1 MQIKDLKKL
10 TPNISLVDFRVR
22 YDGKFEYKNSG
33 ICKSCRPISDT
44 TNLGQTN
51 ETITLYAKW
60 GKIQTEDNSKP
71 TTITPLL
78 SKDKDDENKINN
90 ESTSPIRPSIV
101 EKPEYNEILSTNTPV
116 NDNGELILPP
126 THNKEE
132 YTQPIFTN
140 TPVDKDGN
148 LILPPIVEIPEYKDD
163 IVNEPQKDTKE
174 PQQSQNNNK
183 QILTE
188 IYHQSD
194 KKQDVINN
202 NIEAYNNKVV
212 QKQAL
217 PKTNALNSSV
227 YMLGLLLSAIGLKH
241 NKKD

>member
-1 MQIKDLKKL
+1 MSIIAVSSPKVKFKRKSIS
-10 TPNISLVDFRVR
+10 PKISLVHFLTLTNKTLLPSSDAIVQLVFPSQINKSPNAVTPNTIEEII
-22 YDGKFEYKNSG
+22 GNVQPTTSNGAEAPLTFELPKYTN
-33 ICKSCRPISDT
+33 PIS
-44 TNLGQTN
+44 TN
-51 ETITLYAKW
+51 
-60 GKIQTEDNSKP
+60 
-71 TTITPLL
+71 TPI
-78 SKDKDDENKINN
+78 DENGDLVLPPTVDKL
-90 ESTSPIRPSIV
+90 
-101 EKPEYNEILSTNTPV
+101 EYTGTLSTNTP
-116 NDNGELILPP
+116 I
-126 THNKEE
+126 
-132 YTQPIFTN
+132 
-140 TPVDKDGN
+140 DKDGN

-183 QILTE
+183 QIPTE

-202 NIEAYNNKVV
+202 NIEVDNNKIV

-227 YMLGLLLSAIGLKH
+227 YVLGLLLSIVGLKH